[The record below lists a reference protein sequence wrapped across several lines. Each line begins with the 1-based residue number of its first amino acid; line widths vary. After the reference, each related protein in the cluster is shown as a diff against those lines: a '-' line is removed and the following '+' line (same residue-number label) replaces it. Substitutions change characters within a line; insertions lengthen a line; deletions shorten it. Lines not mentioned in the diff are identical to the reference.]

1 MSDVNKGGN
10 IEPGNIAVL
19 TAHNKSQLRQIA
31 SLLLKA
37 VIQNNYDNFDLENIC
52 YTLQSKY
59 SRMEERVAFI
69 AKDIEQLKSL
79 LSKYPNFDNSDSVIQ
94 GSANNSEI
102 AAMNSDEDM
111 REFISTLVQH
121 KKYSRI
127 MSLWANG
134 ADIDWNL
141 MYQNIGKNPK
151 NVSLFDFDFDSDTSK
166 EDSSQSTSV
175 TGGIDEFMLQ
185 KQYNERIEKI
195 VVLSA
200 RSLDRLNDMAK
211 SLVKCIAKYSDKDF
225 ANICYTLQVG
235 REQMSCRLAFVASS
249 VSEAVE
255 YLKKYLTLGKDEAGI
270 FVSDENSVDISSISR
285 EEELQNFICEL
296 ISHNKYSQV
305 ADLWVKGIDFDWSV
319 LYSESSPE
327 PRLIS
332 LPTYAFSKQN
342 FWLRN
347 NLDEDEQKCVT
358 HPYIQHNISNFFE
371 QRFSSSLNSD
381 NFDLNKYSKN
391 NRLSKL
397 VQLEMILKATSLSL
411 AEEYNALSLFD
422 LKFNKPIEISSTDKE
437 IYIDLNEVGN
447 SEIECSIIDAEDQ
460 GENFADAYIECIDE
474 DEDEKSINADIVQN
488 CVYSPEHNNKTDFEI
503 RINNPGSDDAD
514 EMYIE
519 FNDVHKSNSSLVLNI
534 DLLEQCINTTFETL
548 FGNQKNFAVEQIHK
562 VYVNNTS
569 AEYFCAL
576 ISADK
581 ANKTFNID
589 ICDSEMNAILCFEGI
604 VFSSDESK
612 AIEDKKYELMS
623 FNEVLKPENIF
634 TYGKSNVKNI
644 VAFLSDKK
652 SQDILKDKISKYNPN
667 VNITFVSDSIN
678 TDSSNIFN
686 IDYYKKPTYIDCLSA
701 LKNKL
706 SKIDVLLY
714 FYNAAENSTNCLT
727 GILYTLQA
735 IAELDLKV
743 DSILVAGEYSN
754 EIEYSYCEALAGL
767 GRSLRLVIPNTKFK
781 TAFAKKSNKLTF
793 ENFADLL
800 WKETYVSENK
810 NVYYADGVRKVTAI
824 VEEALPNNP
833 KNVLKNGGVYVITGG
848 LGGLGI
854 IFAKWLAQK
863 YSAKLVLVNRSS
875 PDKNRERFE
884 QIKQY
889 GSDAIYLQ
897 ADVCD
902 ISQMQNVIAKAKE
915 SFGKIDGFIHAA
927 GLEGGSS
934 ILDKSE
940 KEFKDIL
947 SANINGTLVIDEVLK
962 NEDLDFICYFSSNA
976 AILGDFGSGCYAAGK
991 RFQTA
996 YALSKKDGK
1005 KRIVINWPLWH
1016 SIGMNLK
1023 DEQASSL
1030 YMKSSGQKLL
1040 EEQDGTAVFEKV
1052 LSMDFCQHL
1061 VFDGIRGNVYRFLNI
1076 ENLNVSQVLQNK
1088 ELAVNKKV
1096 TPQSAQTD
1104 IKQSEI
1110 EDLKIL
1116 IGEILKISPYEIQNN
1131 DKFADLGFDNVSLT
1145 NLSQI
1150 ISAYYKINI
1159 NKDIVLTNGSVNK
1172 LLEYLM
1178 DKYSDRLNK
1187 IYNVRSSKAAI
1198 SVDNKPAKKA
1208 VVPVKKS
1215 ETASI
1220 KKPSIKLD
1228 IETYVTEKIKNAVG
1242 DIIMMPIEKIALNVN
1257 FADFG
1262 FDSIS
1267 LTSLS
1272 TELADVFKTRIT
1284 PDVFFSYPTVSKLA
1298 KFIADKDNVKQEF
1311 AKYSESIIPEENTS
1325 DNKDTDIEQP
1335 EVKAPKKHRSL
1346 SKRKRKGFGND
1357 TSTPTKISI
1366 IGMSGRFP
1374 DSRNIDELWDILFSG
1389 KNVIKDITAQRKE
1402 WACLN
1407 SEKAYDNINKCVGIV
1422 PGISEFEPL
1431 FFEISPREAE
1441 KIDPRQR
1448 LLLQEAWKALE
1459 DAGYGSDLLANDR
1472 IGMYVGCEEGDYNN
1486 LLKGDK
1492 VGITTNAI
1500 SVLPA
1505 RLAYFLDLK
1514 GPNMAVDTACSSGLT
1529 ALHQACLSIKA
1540 GECDAAVVAGVSLLS
1555 TPESY
1560 RKMADY
1566 KMLSPSGKCY
1576 AFDKRAD
1583 GMVPSEAVAV
1593 VVLKREDK
1601 AIKDGNP
1608 IYANIIAGGIN
1619 YDGKTNGITAPS
1631 GERQKQL
1638 LTDVYK
1644 RYNINPSDISYIVT
1658 HGTGTKLGDPMEI
1671 NALTDA
1677 FAGFDVK
1684 GANCAI
1690 TSVKPNIGHSL
1701 AASGIVS
1708 LISLVKA
1715 MQEQLIPASINC
1727 EQVNDYIDWNNSPL
1741 YINRENKEW
1750 NDINGKPRIGAVSS
1764 FGMSGTNVHIV
1775 VENTSKSERS
1785 SPAAEP
1791 CFILPLS
1798 AKTGESMDKLILN
1811 LIEYI
1816 ESGKIKNN
1824 EIKNLSRTLLA
1835 GRQHLNIRCAVVAEN
1850 LDDAV
1855 TKLKMLYEQDKK
1867 QYTKVSKNF
1876 VEDSDISLNIENKLN
1891 EAQAHTDNKTLY
1903 KKIMSE
1909 LAELYCEGYSSWCG
1923 NMLKDTSLIHIPT
1936 YPFVRETYWA
1946 NSSDTSETAEIK
1958 PAADNKDKQTSEVF
1972 SVSDLFVS
1980 RRNPRKNN

>member
-1 MSDVNKGGN
+1 MSNVNKGGN
-10 IEPGNIAVL
+10 VEPGNIAVL

-37 VIQNNYDNFDLENIC
+37 IIQNNYDNFDLENIC
-52 YTLQSKY
+52 YTLQTKY
-59 SRMEERVAFI
+59 SCMEERVAFI
-69 AKDIEQLKSL
+69 SKDIEQLKSL
-79 LSKYPNFDNSDSVIQ
+79 LSKYPNFDNADSVIQ

-102 AAMNSDEDM
+102 AAMNNDEDM
-111 REFISTLVQH
+111 RGFISTLIQH
-121 KKYSRI
+121 KKYLRI

-134 ADIDWNL
+134 ADIDWDL
-141 MYQNIGKNPK
+141 MYQNIEKNPK
-151 NVSLFDFDFDSDTSK
+151 DVSLFSFDFDSDTSK
-166 EDSSQSTSV
+166 EDSNQLKFV
-175 TGGIDEFMLQ
+175 KDGIDEFMLQ
-185 KQYNERIEKI
+185 NQYNERFEKI
-195 VVLSA
+195 FILSA
-200 RSLDRLNDMAK
+200 KNLDRLNDMAK
-211 SLVKCIAKYSDKDF
+211 SLVKCIAKHDDKDF
-225 ANICYTLQVG
+225 ANICYTLQIG
-235 REQMSCRLAFVASS
+235 REQMPCRLAFVASS
-249 VSEAVE
+249 VSEATE
-255 YLKKYLTLGKDEAGI
+255 YLKKYLTLGKDEAGV

-285 EEELQNFICEL
+285 EEEMQNFICEL
-296 ISHNKYSQV
+296 ISHNKYNQV
-305 ADLWVKGIDFDWSV
+305 ADLWVKGIDFDWNV
-319 LYSESSPE
+319 LYSENASE
-327 PRLIS
+327 PKLIS
-332 LPTYAFSKQN
+332 LPTYAFSKQK
-342 FWLRN
+342 FWIRN
-347 NLDEDEQKCVT
+347 NLEKDEQKCVT

-381 NFDLNKYSKN
+381 NFDLNKYSKS

-411 AEEYNALSLFD
+411 AEEYGALSLFE
-422 LKFNKPIEISSTDKE
+422 LKFNKPIEISSSDKE
-437 IYIDLNEVGN
+437 IYIDLSEVGDC
-447 SEIECSIIDAEDQ
+447 EIECSIIDADDQ
-460 GENFADAYIECIDE
+460 SENFVDAYIECIDE
-474 DEDEKSINADIVQN
+474 NEKSINADIVQN

-503 RINNPGSDDAD
+503 RLNNSDLNYAD

-519 FNDVHKSNSSLVLNI
+519 FNDVHKNNSSLVLNI

-548 FGNQKNFAVEQIHK
+548 FGNQKNFAVEQINK
-562 VYVNNTS
+562 VYINNTS

-581 ANKTFNID
+581 ANKTFDIE
-589 ICDSEMNAILCFEGI
+589 ICDSEMNTILCFEGI

-612 AIEDKKYELMS
+612 TIEDKKYELMS

-644 VAFLSDKK
+644 VAFLSDKR
-652 SQDILKDKISKYNPN
+652 SQDILKDKISKYNPD
-667 VNITFVSDSIN
+667 VNITFVSDRIN
-678 TDSSNIFN
+678 TDSKNIFN
-686 IDYYKKPTYIDCLSA
+686 IEYHKKSTYIDCLRQ

-706 SKIDVLLY
+706 PKIDVLLY
-714 FYNAAENSTNCLT
+714 FYNAVENSTDCLT

-735 IAELDLKV
+735 IAELDLTV
-743 DSILVAGEYSN
+743 DYILAAGEYSN

-781 TAFAKKSNKLTF
+781 TVFARKSNELTF

-810 NVYYADGVRKVTAI
+810 NVYYADGIRKVTAI

-833 KNVLKNGGVYVITGG
+833 KNILKNGGVYVITGG

-863 YSAKLVLVNRSS
+863 YSAKLVLVNRSA

-884 QIKQY
+884 QIKQH
-889 GSDAIYLQ
+889 GSDAVYLQ

-902 ISQMQNVIAKAKE
+902 ISQMQSVIAKAKE
-915 SFGKIDGFIHAA
+915 YFGKIDGFIHAA

-947 SANINGTLVIDEVLK
+947 SANINGTLIIDEVLK
-962 NEDLDFICYFSSNA
+962 NENLDFICYFSSNA

-1016 SIGMNLK
+1016 SVGMNLK

-1040 EEQDGTAVFEKV
+1040 EEQDGTTVFEKV

-1061 VFDGIRGNVYRFLNI
+1061 VFDGIRENVYRFLNI
-1076 ENLNVSQVLQNK
+1076 ENLNVSQMLQNK

-1096 TPQSAQTD
+1096 TPKSAQSD
-1104 IKQSEI
+1104 IKQFAI

-1150 ISAYYKINI
+1150 ISAYFKINI
-1159 NKDIVLTNGSVNK
+1159 NKDIILTKGSVNK
-1172 LLEYLM
+1172 LSEYLT
-1178 DKYSDRLNK
+1178 DKYSDKLNK
-1187 IYNVRSSKAAI
+1187 IYNVSSSKTAV
-1198 SVDNKPAKKA
+1198 SVDNKPTKKA
-1208 VVPVKKS
+1208 VVTAKKS
-1215 ETASI
+1215 EAASI

-1298 KFIADKDNVKQEF
+1298 KFIAEKDNVKQEF
-1311 AKYSESIIPEENTS
+1311 AKYSESITPEEDTS
-1325 DNKDTDIEQP
+1325 ESKDADIRQP
-1335 EVKAPKKHRSL
+1335 EVKVSKKRRSL
-1346 SKRKRKGFGND
+1346 SKQKRKAFGND
-1357 TSTPTKISI
+1357 IPTPTKISI

-1402 WACLN
+1402 WECLN
-1407 SEKAYDNINKCVGIV
+1407 SEKAYDNINKRVGIV

-1459 DAGYGSDLLANDR
+1459 DAGYGSDSLANDR
-1472 IGMYVGCEEGDYNN
+1472 IGMYVGCEEGDYSN

-1684 GANCAI
+1684 GASCAI

-1741 YINRENKEW
+1741 YINRENKKW
-1750 NDINGKPRIGAVSS
+1750 NDENGKPRIGAVSS

-1775 VENTSKSERS
+1775 VESTSKANRS
-1785 SPAAEP
+1785 DHATEP

-1798 AKTGESMDKLILN
+1798 AKTNESMDKLILN

-1816 ESGKIKNN
+1816 ESGKINN
-1824 EIKNLSRTLLA
+1824 DEIKNLSRTLFA
-1835 GRQHLNIRCAVVAEN
+1835 GRQHFNIRCAVVAEN

-1855 TKLKMLYEQDKK
+1855 TKLKLLYEQGKN

-1876 VEDSDISLNIENKLN
+1876 VEGTDISLSIENKLN
-1891 EAQAHTDNKTLY
+1891 EAKANTDNKNLY

-1946 NSSDTSETAEIK
+1946 NSYDTPETAEIK
-1958 PAADNKDKQTSEVF
+1958 PAANNKDKQTSEVF
-1972 SVSDLFVS
+1972 SVNDLFVS